1 MKISMKN
8 FKSLLL
14 LFAGIVILFLG
25 FYFPNKITEIKRTQ
39 ALLTKTTAKAQA
51 NEAFLN
57 SNFEMNSTMTGLIA
71 PDVFC
76 TGYRKD
82 STLLS
87 TMAKKRPVLIFR
99 FTEQGCTPCYVEEL
113 NALQQILPENV
124 DYVIILCSYHKDK
137 DLMILKNT
145 HKLQLPAYLIR
156 FDAFDWVAEES
167 QKAYYFIL
175 HPDMKISHIHVPDKA
190 YPELNKQYLEGVIRF
205 LSEQETEK

>member
-1 MKISMKN
+1 MKN

-14 LFAGIVILFLG
+14 LIAGIVILFLV

-39 ALLTKTTAKAQA
+39 DLLIKTTAKAQA
-51 NEAFLN
+51 KEAFLN

-71 PDVFC
+71 PDVLC
-76 TGYRKD
+76 AEYRKD
-82 STLLS
+82 SILLS
-87 TMAKKRPVLIFR
+87 TMAKEKPVLIFR

-175 HPDMKISHIHVPDKA
+175 HPDMKISHIYVPNKD

-205 LSEQETEK
+205 LSE